1 MRFQV
6 SAECCDSFARTDIRG
21 IPDSRSAERKPRAP
35 NEMLLRVTDGRFSAE
50 ADRRVLH
57 GVCHWTR
64 LAKYGGY
71 RYRRV
76 LHGVCH
82 WTRLALANMGVTG
95 IYSFVFDIFISFW
108 CSFMT
113 NLLELYN
120 SVMCCFCWYLEGQY
134 SSFSFRIVWCWC
146 QTLLWLQVHYSCEC
160 VTTAA
165 ESVAV
170 TGRCEGEC
178 RLLSMFLVIFA
189 LIIFVTFTTS
199 MPALAATL
207 RYVLCRDVKR

>member
-50 ADRRVLH
+50 ADRRVVH

-64 LAKYGGY
+64 LAKY
-71 RYRRV
+71 
-76 LHGVCH
+76 
-82 WTRLALANMGVTG
+82 GVTG

-108 CSFMT
+108 FSFMT

-120 SVMCCFCWYLEGQY
+120 SVMCCFC
-134 SSFSFRIVWCWC
+134 
-146 QTLLWLQVHYSCEC
+146 
-160 VTTAA
+160 
-165 ESVAV
+165 
-170 TGRCEGEC
+170 
-178 RLLSMFLVIFA
+178 
-189 LIIFVTFTTS
+189 
-199 MPALAATL
+199 
-207 RYVLCRDVKR
+207 

>member
-1 MRFQV
+1 
-6 SAECCDSFARTDIRG
+6 
-21 IPDSRSAERKPRAP
+21 
-35 NEMLLRVTDGRFSAE
+35 
-50 ADRRVLH
+50 
-57 GVCHWTR
+57 
-64 LAKYGGY
+64 
-71 RYRRV
+71 
-76 LHGVCH
+76 
-82 WTRLALANMGVTG
+82 MGVTG
-95 IYSFVFDIFISFW
+95 IYSFVFDIFISFLF
-108 CSFMT
+108 SFMT

-207 RYVLCRDVKR
+207 RYVLCRDVKRKSNNRLSKFIFVFVSSLSIFEMHIVDTALAAAESAGRVASVLIACW